1 MSPGTRARIAGLAL
15 ALAAAIG
22 VVHGSHVPL
31 AIAGDDAAVLRVAFG
46 ARPERIEVC
55 RRVSDA
61 EQATL
66 PAHMRQATSCTGTT
80 ARYHLEVQRDGV
92 ILSLAELQGGGM
104 RSDRQLYVFREIPIP
119 VGPSEIV
126 VRLTRLGSATA
137 PDSAAA
143 GDEASVRRHAS
154 EVPAQ
159 LEVRE
164 HVVLRPR
171 QVLLVTYDAERR
183 RLHAVTAAP

>member
-15 ALAAAIG
+15 AIAGAIG

-31 AIAGDDAAVLRVAFG
+31 AIAADDAAVLRVAFG

-55 RRVSDA
+55 RQLTDA
-61 EQATL
+61 EQEAL
-66 PAHMRQATSCTGTT
+66 PAHMRQAASCSGTT

-92 ILSLAELQGGGM
+92 LLSLAELHGGGM

-126 VRLTRLGSATA
+126 VRLTRLDSATA
-137 PDSAAA
+137 PDSTSLS
-143 GDEASVRRHAS
+143 DEASVRRHAG
-154 EVPAQ
+154 EVPAR

-164 HVVLRPR
+164 RVVLRPR
-171 QVLLVTYDAERR
+171 QVLLITYDAERR
-183 RLHAVTAAP
+183 VLRALTESP